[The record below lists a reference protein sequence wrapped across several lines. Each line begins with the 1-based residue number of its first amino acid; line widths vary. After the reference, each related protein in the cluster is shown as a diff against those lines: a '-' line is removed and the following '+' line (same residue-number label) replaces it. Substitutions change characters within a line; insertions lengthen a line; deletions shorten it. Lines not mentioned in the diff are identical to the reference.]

1 MQCAQHPDVKA
12 AAYCSNCGLALCPAC
27 SETIDSR
34 VLCSKCTQLLGFR
47 KVAEPAS
54 AAGEITSKPAAPTS
68 EKNFVDPP
76 IPGTGGGYPYSPPGV
91 CLGLGLVPGV
101 GAICNGEYLKGFLH
115 VLIFGSLV
123 SLAGSQEVG
132 GFGPMFVILA
142 IVFYLYMPLEAY
154 HTSKKRTLALRGII
168 VVTPFERIRFSDLW
182 VGSLAVLFG
191 LVFLINQF
199 VPGTI
204 PFLLRGWPLALIGI
218 GAYNLTRYF
227 RSQQQA

>member
-1 MQCAQHPDVKA
+1 MQCAQHPEVKA

-34 VLCSKCTQLLGFR
+34 VLCSKCSQLLGFR
-47 KVAEPAS
+47 RAAEPTS
-54 AAGEITSKPAAPTS
+54 AAEEISSKPGAPTL
-68 EKNFVDPP
+68 EKNFVVPP
-76 IPGTGGGYPYSPPGV
+76 IPVTEKAYPYCPPGV
-91 CLGLGLVPGV
+91 CLALGLIPGV
-101 GAICNGEYLKGFLH
+101 GAICNGEYVKAFLH

-123 SLAGSQEVG
+123 SLANSPEVG
-132 GFGPMFVILA
+132 AFGPMFVILA

-168 VVTPFERIRFSDLW
+168 FISPFERIQFSDLW

-191 LVFLINQF
+191 SVFLIIQF

-204 PFLLRGWPLALIGI
+204 HFLLRGWPLALIGI

-227 RSQQQA
+227 RSQQHS